1 MRVAAVK
8 LPIPL
13 KISLNTV
20 ILVIVNLQVVEVT
33 ATQLVVFRKVTSLLL
48 YVRIV

>member
-1 MRVAAVK
+1 MAAAK

-13 KISLNTV
+13 KISVTV
-20 ILVIVNLQVVEVT
+20 VLLTVANLHVVEVT
-33 ATQLVVFRKVTSLLL
+33 ATQLVVFRKVISLIL